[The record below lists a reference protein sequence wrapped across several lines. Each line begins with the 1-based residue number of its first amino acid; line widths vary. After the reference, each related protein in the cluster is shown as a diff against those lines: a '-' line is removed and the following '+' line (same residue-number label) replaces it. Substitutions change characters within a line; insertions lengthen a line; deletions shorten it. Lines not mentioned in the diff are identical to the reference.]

1 MKRGGL
7 PRRRLVR
14 LWRVAEPFAASTLLA
29 FGGVSALVQFVG
41 ELYPHTLRAPGL
53 ISLATAVVCL
63 AWSAWRNRPVKEIAH
78 RFHHPAT
85 AVRLRVGDLFEQDA
99 HLVVGF
105 SDTFDTALAGSRVIS
120 PASVQGQLLERV
132 YGGDVAKL
140 DRELTVALH
149 GRQPILMERRGTKPV
164 GKLKR
169 YPIGTVAVL
178 GTKSRLLFAVAYSSM
193 GSDGTA
199 SSSADLL
206 WQGLNG
212 LWDAVYS
219 HAERGSVAM
228 PLIGSGLAR
237 VDSLD
242 REALIRLILISYIA
256 ASRSRVVSR
265 ELRIVISPA
274 DAGALNLREIRAFL
288 RSLDTIGHAH

>member
-1 MKRGGL
+1 VKRGGL
-7 PRRRLVR
+7 PRRRLTRV
-14 LWRVAEPFAASTLLA
+14 WRVAEPFAASALLA

-41 ELYPHTLRAPGL
+41 QLYPYTLRAPGL
-53 ISLATAVVCL
+53 ISLAAVAVCV
-63 AWSAWRNRPVKEIAH
+63 AWAVWRNRPVKEIAH
-78 RFHHPAT
+78 RFYHPAT
-85 AVRLRVGDLFEQDA
+85 AVRVCVGDLFEQDA

-105 SDTFDTALAGSRVIS
+105 SDTFDTALAGPRVIS
-120 PASVQGQLLERV
+120 PVSMQGQLLERV
-132 YGGDVAKL
+132 YGGDAATL
-140 DRELTVALH
+140 DRELVAALH
-149 GRQPILMERRGTKPV
+149 GRQPILMERRGSKPV

-206 WQGLNG
+206 WRGLNG

-219 HAERGSVAM
+219 HAERGPVAM

-242 REALIRLILISYIA
+242 REALIRLILLSYLA

-265 ELRIVISPA
+265 ELRIVVRPV
-274 DAGALNLREIRAFL
+274 DAAAVNLRELRAFL
-288 RSLDTIGHAH
+288 RSLDTAGHVP